1 VKLNRATR
9 RGQRGAM
16 FLILAILIVTAL
28 SAMMLNPGSAA
39 QRDQQRAHRT
49 ALALAQAKEAL
60 LAWSMARPDTG
71 PADSRPG
78 ELPCPDTN
86 NDGTAEAACNAGQ
99 VGRLPWRT
107 LGLHPLVDG
116 DDEALWYAVGTGFRS
131 ATQDL
136 GALNS
141 DRVGALQ
148 LYDATG
154 NLVATGPSAL
164 AAVIIAPGRT
174 LGGQGGRPSN
184 AAADYL
190 EAALGRDN
198 RTVGGPY
205 LSGPV
210 VTNGDRVLNDVILGV
225 SAHELIA
232 AAERR
237 ALAEAQRALDAY
249 TAANPGRL
257 PNAAAPA
264 HAQCLAVVNN
274 VGATVPCPALAGQC
288 IGRLPEDVLLP
299 HAAAWFSANAWGRVL
314 TYAVRNDMPP
324 DASGPECSATL
335 NVAGTAARAVL
346 LAPGSARTGQAR
358 PSASLTNYLD
368 DAANSDAWTLAAGQ
382 PSFAAPSVGN
392 DQIRSRP

>member
-1 VKLNRATR
+1 
-9 RGQRGAM
+9 
-16 FLILAILIVTAL
+16 
-28 SAMMLNPGSAA
+28 
-39 QRDQQRAHRT
+39 
-49 ALALAQAKEAL
+49 
-60 LAWSMARPDTG
+60 
-71 PADSRPG
+71 
-78 ELPCPDTN
+78 
-86 NDGTAEAACNAGQ
+86 
-99 VGRLPWRT
+99 
-107 LGLHPLVDG
+107 
-116 DDEALWYAVGTGFRS
+116 
-131 ATQDL
+131 
-136 GALNS
+136 
-141 DRVGALQ
+141 
-148 LYDATG
+148 
-154 NLVATGPSAL
+154 L
-164 AAVIIAPGRT
+164 AAVIIAPGNT

-184 AAADYL
+184 APADYL

-210 VTNGDRVLNDVILGV
+210 VTDGDKVLNDVILGV
-225 SAHELIA
+225 SARELIA

-249 TAANPGRL
+249 AAANPGRL

-264 HAQCLAVVNN
+264 DAQCLAVVNN

-324 DASGPECSATL
+324 DASGPECSAAL

-358 PSASLTNYLD
+358 PSANLTNYLD

-382 PSFAAPSVGN
+382 ASFAAPSAGN
-392 DQIRSRP
+392 DQFRSRP